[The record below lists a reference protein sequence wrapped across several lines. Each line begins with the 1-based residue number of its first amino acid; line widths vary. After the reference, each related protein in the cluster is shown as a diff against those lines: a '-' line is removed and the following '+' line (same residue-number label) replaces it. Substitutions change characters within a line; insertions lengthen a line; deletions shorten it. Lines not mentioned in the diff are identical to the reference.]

1 MFLAVD
7 GKGKFSH
14 ILRVYLIDQRSQI
27 RNIYNLSFLHP
38 DILVNDVKTLM
49 MEHLPESFSEK
60 DLMRIL
66 WVLLFSSSI
75 AVCRAFRRGPSG
87 SR

>member
-1 MFLAVD
+1 MDWHFLTSKSDEKIEPILDAYEQFVVRDVSSID

-49 MEHLPESFSEK
+49 MERLPESLAK
-60 DLMRIL
+60 RI
-66 WVLLFSSSI
+66 
-75 AVCRAFRRGPSG
+75 
-87 SR
+87 